1 LGNNCGSIVH
11 VTFLEYG
18 PAITKRFFSDYQ
30 FIINNWLAT
39 FGFSIGI
46 GDCVCDE
53 ETLQEIKKEINSAKR
68 KVKQLI
74 LDCQMGTLKGRQ
86 PGKSLLDCFEAQVNN
101 ELANVRN
108 TAGNL
113 AQKALYDNNN
123 ISLMVTAGSKGSNLN
138 ISQISACVGQ
148 QNVVGQRIAPN
159 FNKRTVP
166 HFCKDDLGPE
176 SRGFASNS

>member
-1 LGNNCGSIVH
+1 
-11 VTFLEYG
+11 
-18 PAITKRFFSDYQ
+18 
-30 FIINNWLAT
+30 
-39 FGFSIGI
+39 
-46 GDCVCDE
+46 
-53 ETLQEIKKEINSAKR
+53 
-68 KVKQLI
+68 
-74 LDCQMGTLKGRQ
+74 MGTLKGRQ